1 MIDIPKNVCNVFGFP
16 MSVDEKIVNQPYH
29 IFRLKRRGI
38 WKVKD
43 IFCPVWN
50 VALLFGV
57 LQSKPPGNIFLAVK
71 ILVKKIKV

>member
-1 MIDIPKNVCNVFGFP
+1 

-43 IFCPVWN
+43 IFGPVWN
-50 VALLFGV
+50 VSLLIWRTPEQNPWEY
-57 LQSKPPGNIFLAVK
+57 LPGYQNPGEKDEGLMIY
-71 ILVKKIKV
+71 IHE